1 MGTISGVNVEL
12 ISKIGG
18 ITASSIKYIG
28 GIDTREIP
36 GWPGSDPTSCVDL
49 SYQYGPIPGIACSE
63 SSGLYSFN
71 MMTQQLFQFGYCDN
85 VSYYAP
91 EGFYVDTFGDI
102 FNWEETTMGWTWSF
116 LGNCTPTPPSC
127 DDKSLSYGEA
137 PGIACG
143 ADAEFYSFDTEN
155 SLLYTFGSCGGD
167 YAPEG
172 FYVDGIM
179 IYRWYM
185 FKGGW
190 VWEAIGPC
198 G

>member
-1 MGTISGVNVEL
+1 MGTVSGVNVEL
-12 ISKIGG
+12 ITKIGG

-36 GWPGSDPTSCVDL
+36 GWPGSDPPSCVDL
-49 SYQYGPIPGIACSE
+49 SYQFGPIPGIACSE

-71 MMTQQLFQFGYCDN
+71 MTTQQLFQFGYCDDVLN
-85 VSYYAP
+85 YAP
-91 EGFYVDTFGDI
+91 EGFYVDTFGNI
-102 FNWEETTMGWTWSF
+102 YNWQETTMGWTWSF
-116 LGNCTPTPPSC
+116 FGSCTPSPTC

-137 PGIACG
+137 PGVACNG
-143 ADAEFYSFDTEN
+143 SASFYSFDSTN
-155 SLLYTFGSCGGD
+155 NLLYPYGGCGGD

-172 FYVDGIM
+172 FYVDGTM

-185 FKGGW
+185 DGR
-190 VWEAIGPC
+190 VWSWEPIGPC

>member
-12 ISKIGG
+12 ITKIGEV
-18 ITASSIKYIG
+18 TASSIKYISG
-28 GIDTREIP
+28 LDTRLIP
-36 GWPGSDPTSCVDL
+36 GWPTNPISCVDL

-71 MMTQQLFQFGYCDN
+71 MMTQQLFQFGYCDD
-85 VSYYAP
+85 VLYYAP

-102 FNWEETTMGWTWSF
+102 FNWQETTMGWTWSF
-116 LGNCTPTPPSC
+116 FGNCTPTPSC

-137 PGIACG
+137 PGIACSAG
-143 ADAEFYSFDTEN
+143 ASFYSFDSTN
-155 SLLYTFGSCGGD
+155 NLLYNFGSCGGD

-172 FYVDGIM
+172 FYVDGTM
-179 IYRWYM
+179 IYWWHMDGRV
-185 FKGGW
+185 W